1 MIRRPPRSTLFPYT
15 TLFRSA
21 ALRLRGLT
29 YVLALGF
36 LLLVSMALSTAIQLI
51 TNWAGTKLQMQP
63 LGPLISLINECVSFG
78 IAVLLFVGLMRIG
91 SGPKPRL
98 RYLIFGAIVGALL
111 FTLGK
116 QALAWY
122 LSTAAVVS
130 AYGAAGLLGG
140 VFVWVYFSSGLPLSS
155 GAPGQGLHGA

>member
-1 MIRRPPRSTLFPYT
+1 
-15 TLFRSA
+15 
-21 ALRLRGLT
+21 
-29 YVLALGF
+29 
-36 LLLVSMALSTAIQLI
+36 
-51 TNWAGTKLQMQP
+51 MQP

-130 AYGAAGLLGG
+130 AYGAAGLPGG
-140 VFVWVYFSSGLPLSS
+140 RVFGGFFSSAPPLPS
-155 GAPGQGLHGA
+155 APPAQ